1 VAHAPYSAS
10 PALISE
16 IARRRREAPLAIHLG
31 ESQEE
36 LELLRTGRGPLRD
49 ILETLGVWTPAWTAP
64 ECDPVEYLH
73 RLGYLQPDL
82 LAVHGVHL
90 SDDALARLR
99 RARAV
104 VVTCPRSNAWV
115 GAGVPRLSH
124 LYATGVGVA
133 IGTDSLASAA
143 TLNLWDELHEMRRL
157 APDVTAAALLHSAT
171 RQGAVALGL
180 GGEYGSIEA
189 GRRAELLAV
198 DVPAGVTDVE
208 EYLVSGLPSGA
219 VRWAIP

>member
-1 VAHAPYSAS
+1 
-10 PALISE
+10 
-16 IARRRREAPLAIHLG
+16 
-31 ESQEE
+31 
-36 LELLRTGRGPLRD
+36 
-49 ILETLGVWTPAWTAP
+49 
-64 ECDPVEYLH
+64 
-73 RLGYLQPDL
+73 
-82 LAVHGVHL
+82 
-90 SDDALARLR
+90 
-99 RARAV
+99 
-104 VVTCPRSNAWV
+104 V